1 VTQSVHVVYSA
12 CASIRMSAAIC
23 AMCAMC
29 TMCTMCAAIVCL
41 SCLITTR
48 RRKRWA
54 TEDHMRILQVAEEH
68 AKRDKL
74 WYAEFGHQPPP
85 TYDIS
90 TSPRFDAVTDSATW
104 LEFLDRNGYAVIKGV
119 ANKREVRKAHDLLW
133 LFLEEQTSMR
143 RTDPESWTNA
153 AFEAIGEAKTGICQG
168 LNVGH
173 SKLCW
178 FLRCLPHV
186 RKVFE
191 SIWKTDELVVS
202 FDGINIFR
210 PTAEQICRRTRSD
223 WWHVDQGRFKT
234 GRHAIQGFVS
244 LTDATPATG
253 GLCVIPGSHTSHE
266 DLMTYA
272 ATHDRDH
279 VRVPSPGINPL
290 CRHPKLVR
298 CLAGDL
304 VLWDSRTVHCNTPAL
319 FDSLEVPPTGA
330 AHSSATHRSDRLL
343 RVAVYVCMLPAHTLS
358 AEARDLRRLAFA
370 AHIGTTHWPDHFVDA
385 HRLEPL
391 KKSFGSKD
399 IGASMEAA
407 SKACSDLIG

>member
-1 VTQSVHVVYSA
+1 MHIAWFVTQSVHVVYSA

-173 SKLCW
+173 LKLCW

-186 RKVFE
+186 RR
-191 SIWKTDELVVS
+191 SS
-202 FDGINIFR
+202 SPSG
-210 PTAEQICRRTRSD
+210 RRTS
-223 WWHVDQGRFKT
+223 
-234 GRHAIQGFVS
+234 S
-244 LTDATPATG
+244 LSHLTASTSFARPPNKFAGALAATG
-253 GLCVIPGSHTSHE
+253 GMST
-266 DLMTYA
+266 
-272 ATHDRDH
+272 
-279 VRVPSPGINPL
+279 
-290 CRHPKLVR
+290 K
-298 CLAGDL
+298 
-304 VLWDSRTVHCNTPAL
+304 
-319 FDSLEVPPTGA
+319 
-330 AHSSATHRSDRLL
+330 
-343 RVAVYVCMLPAHTLS
+343 
-358 AEARDLRRLAFA
+358 
-370 AHIGTTHWPDHFVDA
+370 
-385 HRLEPL
+385 
-391 KKSFGSKD
+391 
-399 IGASMEAA
+399 GASRRVGMP
-407 SKACSDLIG
+407 SKASSLSLTRPLPPEGFA